1 MSKIGFGIDVGG
13 SGIKGARV
21 DLETG
26 EFVGD
31 RIKILTPKPA
41 TTDAVAETIVAILN
55 QAEWDGPVG
64 ITLPSV
70 VKNQHA
76 HTAANIDP
84 SWVNT
89 DLTEL
94 FSRHLPERRVHVLN
108 DADAAGLAEV
118 KFGHPDASHG
128 SVIML
133 TFGTGI
139 GSAFFQDGVLFPN
152 TELGHLAFKN
162 SEVEKYASSAVKDNE
177 ELSYTQWAKRVSKVL
192 TEFERLFWPSL
203 FIAGGG
209 ISHPQRQSSLQ
220 NYAIAQVLLVQQWL
234 LNRASCP
241 SPKAR
246 QPQREWFLSLP
257 LMTCG
262 FSHEAPLFQPLW
274 ECCYILVR

>member
-94 FSRHLPERRVHVLN
+94 FPGTFQNVESMYSMMPMPPVLPRL
-108 DADAAGLAEV
+108 
-118 KFGHPDASHG
+118 
-128 SVIML
+128 
-133 TFGTGI
+133 
-139 GSAFFQDGVLFPN
+139 
-152 TELGHLAFKN
+152 
-162 SEVEKYASSAVKDNE
+162 SSAT
-177 ELSYTQWAKRVSKVL
+177 LMLPMA
-192 TEFERLFWPSL
+192 PS
-203 FIAGGG
+203 
-209 ISHPQRQSSLQ
+209 
-220 NYAIAQVLLVQQWL
+220 
-234 LNRASCP
+234 SC
-241 SPKAR
+241 
-246 QPQREWFLSLP
+246 
-257 LMTCG
+257 
-262 FSHEAPLFQPLW
+262 
-274 ECCYILVR
+274 